1 LFKITSAIST
11 PLALDN
17 AISNR
22 TFSHYAR
29 VLVDIDHSKHLFE
42 EILVERE
49 GSAFRLG
56 IVYERLPAFC
66 YHCNVIGHDDSA
78 CKWIHPPKTNENV
91 KKLKKEAIHQAIKKE
106 YVAKAN
112 AQQQV
117 PDLKPFAT
125 NSTATINVQQVLSIP
140 TEASPDNYGASFIEV

>member
-1 LFKITSAIST
+1 M
-11 PLALDN
+11 
-17 AISNR
+17 
-22 TFSHYAR
+22 AR
-29 VLVDIDHSKHLFE
+29 EVVHEAQNS
-42 EILVERE
+42 V
-49 GSAFRLG
+49 
-56 IVYERLPAFC
+56 
-66 YHCNVIGHDDSA
+66 

-117 PDLKPFAT
+117 PELKPFAT

-140 TEASPDNYGASFIEV
+140 TEASPDSSGASFIEFIAAPLNNIREKPLN